1 MTLEP
6 RTDRSSRA
14 LRFLTRL
21 LRLVVASVMWV
32 LLLVAT
38 ALAVFVHL
46 VAAALSRATSAML
59 ALFLDA
65 EAAGHKDMVGAL
77 GELSGRG
84 KKLEAPPAGRQP
96 VPEIMES
103 RWAERKQTAA

>member
-38 ALAVFVHL
+38 ALA
-46 VAAALSRATSAML
+46 RATSAML

-65 EAAGHKDMVGAL
+65 EAAGHKDMVAAL

-84 KKLEAPPAGRQP
+84 KKLEGPPAGRQP